1 MFLAA
6 NFKMHKTRREVENY
20 LAQLEQVELDGVEVR
35 VFPPFTGLLPHRFIG
50 AQNGFPA
57 EQGAYTGEI
66 GLEQLREFQI
76 DKILLGHSERRQL
89 GESPQFIRE
98 KVEFYRAHNFEI
110 FLCIGEPWE
119 VRERGEVEGYLKGQ
133 LEGIP
138 LEYPKL
144 RLAYEPIWAIGTGK
158 TPTIEEIGEVGEFL
172 KGLSSAPVVYG
183 GSVKLQ
189 NIEAI
194 LKLGPIDG
202 ALVGSASLQLE
213 TFLGMVEVAK
223 KVKRWKDGNR
233 R

>member
-1 MFLAA
+1 
-6 NFKMHKTRREVENY
+6 MHKTRREVEEY
-20 LAQLEQVELDGVEVR
+20 LARLDQVELEGVQVR
-35 VFPPFTGLLPHRFIG
+35 VFPPFTGLMAHRFIG

-57 EQGAYTGEI
+57 ERGAYTGEV

-119 VRERGEVEGYLKGQ
+119 VRERGEVEEFLRGQ

-144 RLAYEPIWAIGTGK
+144 RLAYEPVWAIGSGK
-158 TPTIEEIGEVGEFL
+158 TPTLEEIEGVGHFL
-172 KGLSSAPVVYG
+172 KKLSPAPVLYG

-194 LKLGPIDG
+194 LKLDSIDG
-202 ALVGSASLQLE
+202 ALVGSASLQVE

-223 KVKRWKDGNR
+223 KVKRWKDGDGR
-233 R
+233 